1 MLFSSSQEIAGC
13 GETFSFQVILHDLDF
28 NPYNDKQAED
38 RCHRVGQ
45 TKEVKA
51 GFTIGIKIGDF
62 QHPTFNQVKVIRF
75 TSEDTIEEG
84 IHQVDI

>member
-51 GFTIGIKIGDF
+51 GFTIGIKIRDFSTSHFQSGEGD
-62 QHPTFNQVKVIRF
+62 QVHLR
-75 TSEDTIEEG
+75 G
-84 IHQVDI
+84 YN